1 MNNGNNSAINSPFTV
16 VSCTSTTLVVNNP
29 NGVTETHAG
38 TATFGIASVGGVATF
53 SDGSIDVADSS
64 MQTIYKIT
72 TTPSLAVAPDISTT
86 NALCCNISGMTN
98 PSQGT
103 TLFVTL
109 DQAAQVQQ
117 AVPPS
122 TVTTIHNG
130 VPLTFPND
138 VATYSKKP

>member
-1 MNNGNNSAINSPFTV
+1 
-16 VSCTSTTLVVNNP
+16 VNNP

-86 NALCCNISGMTN
+86 SALCCNISGMTN
-98 PSQGT
+98 PPSQSQGT

-109 DQAAQVQQ
+109 DQAAKVQK

-122 TVTTIHNG
+122 TVTNILNG
-130 VPLTFPND
+130 TPLTFPND
-138 VATYSKKP
+138 VATYSKQ